1 LSSFSFPPSREK
13 AFTENPKE
21 KYGVRT
27 SPSFNTVSWELRKG
41 IKTKKKKKKIRLDNN
56 LDYK

>member
-41 IKTKKKKKKIRLDNN
+41 IKTKKIKKNSD
-56 LDYK
+56 